1 PLSAWI
7 RVLLTAMSD
16 IDFFSCGVDEA
27 QGGFRAGRHVR
38 LPDDEAVVILICFD
52 ALDAFVPALGA
63 SLAGFSW
70 RQEPLVS
77 ATRAAEHFAFDDF
90 ARVAPHE
97 ARARREHEH
106 MLRGVRREELGAAF
120 RGEESEAQ
128 EERNDTE
135 LAEHLEAKSQVRF
148 GERERRVASDHV
160 EGPLTI

>member
-1 PLSAWI
+1 
-7 RVLLTAMSD
+7 MSD

-63 SLAGFSW
+63 SLAGVAW
-70 RQEPLVS
+70 RQEPLVP
-77 ATRAAEHFAFDDF
+77 ATRASSHLAFDDF

-97 ARARREHEH
+97 AWARREHED
-106 MLRGVRREELGAAF
+106 MLRGVRGKELGAPF

-128 EERNDTE
+128 EERDDTE
-135 LAEHLEAKSQVRF
+135 LAEHLEAEPQVRF
-148 GERERRVASDHV
+148 GEGERRVTSDYV
-160 EGPLTI
+160 EGSLTI